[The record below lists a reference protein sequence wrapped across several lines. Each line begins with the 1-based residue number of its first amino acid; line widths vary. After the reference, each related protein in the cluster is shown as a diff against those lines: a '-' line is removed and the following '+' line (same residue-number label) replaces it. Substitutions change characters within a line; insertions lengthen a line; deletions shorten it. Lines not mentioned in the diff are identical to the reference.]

1 MPQTKQ
7 YSQQQ
12 QIIQH
17 TSHTNTATATT
28 TNPQHHQHQ
37 HHLHQQPQHVQ
48 QINLAASSIQHHQ
61 TQHHHNQQQQQQQQ
75 QPTPTAHMIQ
85 VSEEFLE
92 QAANNHNTGN
102 MMISTTGEVIN
113 QQQIFKIVSTDG
125 TTGNM
130 IIDATNQNANTTT
143 TTSKVL
149 LSNLTV
155 LSKQQTTAQGQII
168 ASSHQQSPAAGQT
181 INFVNAKNLY
191 TTSATGGSIAT
202 GGKQQ
207 KFTVATA
214 NVGNYKGSTLKQTS
228 SVAGTQYLQQTNA
241 MGQQKINMTAGNRN
255 MQMLTTTRV
264 QSGNANSNT
273 NSSNVALLTNNTA
286 TAQTMVLQQ
295 HPQKFITNNTVG
307 TKTTT
312 TALGSGGGNII
323 KKSTTTGTLRMNNSN
338 NTTATTKLMNNL
350 QTTQG
355 VKTFITQTPSLQQ
368 QQTQNINQL
377 TLQHHTTKGSGGK
390 SKFVKQYNNA
400 ILNSAGAV
408 TIATLPHQ
416 QSNSQNNLQIQQQQQ
431 LQHQQLQPQ
440 TTYINHHKNSGGGGS
455 TKINKINSKYAQSV
469 NVAAQLPPGTQLH
482 QKSINQQ
489 TQQQQQQQ
497 FQTASSNSNIKFVN
511 AQGTI
516 IQQQQQPQKF
526 NNKHHHQQQ
535 QQQQQQQ
542 YQNLQNYDI
551 VDGNHLYSPT
561 TASAAVGAT
570 SSTSTSTGTTSLT
583 PATAASTSSLLTDDI
598 MMVNGTQMTDE
609 LSARILQS
617 MSQKSFSNQRYQQQ
631 QQQHV
636 FQTKSSTTTP
646 SAASSPS
653 LSSNSNTNNNNMLP
667 PPTSSA
673 PQNTIMQTNNS
684 NNNNSNILLSP
695 REYTLYPTT
704 AAAANIAVVP
714 ASHHQQQ
721 QQSSPNHYSNATN
734 PTALAAT
741 ASSNITAGSF
751 SSNNY
756 ITVSN
761 NSNSMTTITPH
772 TTGGTSAVANSTL
785 TNNSTSGSLSGS
797 AVRQAQSAP
806 NSRSQSME
814 RKLHE
819 SSMSRK
825 STEYYKVNNHNSLR
839 GSSSSH
845 HSNLVTTPA
854 AVAQSSGSLAM
865 ASASATNLMGGVG
878 GVVSTA
884 MPPSPMPR
892 PPSIPPAA
900 LIMEPQAQVIHLQ
913 ATKTLPGANNSSND
927 DDDDIIGEEIRPA
940 PVETE
945 DIRLRIL
952 HAVLLDHTYVNPMPL
967 ELPTS
972 FAIQLA
978 PASNSNASSSTS
990 ATSSS
995 GVTGHSQQWSLGGIG
1010 AVAATAAAGGVAQQN
1025 YALYSTQLTRLQQ
1038 DEDSYSAISTSSR
1051 LAVGDIDPGEETETA
1066 PEAELEDDSI
1076 TRCICDL
1083 THDDGYMICCDKCC
1097 AWQHVDCMGIDRQN
1111 IPDEY
1116 LCELCQPRDVDKVR
1130 ARSLQLLKRKEQQQQ
1145 LMLTAQAQAVTSAGT
1160 MGAAGSASGGSGA
1173 GGVANLLPNDVLG
1186 PQQRLAGSTAAG
1198 FNLTGNTATDNAAL
1212 QLFTA
1217 GGTNLKKGAKMLKKV
1232 KDGVT
1237 GKRSKKAEKLAAAAA
1252 AGLTP
1257 TGKPAR
1263 KETKKNTKRK
1273 KAGAHDGSGSTVGMT
1288 AAEKHAANLRQWI
1301 ENYELAVTNHY
1312 SPELRARLHAIT
1324 KQPSLLQS
1332 ILNTENPILKEFSNG
1347 SLENRATT
1355 VPHAGGKILIS
1366 NLDISPNSP
1375 ICELRGKYMLTTQ
1388 YKTQNTSMNMNSP
1401 PPNNYHLASYKAHKT
1416 PGPFIFFYQLPGTEV
1431 TSTQHLVPQT
1441 TTTTTLNADGTYTTT
1456 TTTLP
1461 AQQSPPPTFLKG
1473 PEICVDTRTYGN
1485 EARFVRRSCRPNA
1498 EIQHL
1503 FEKGTIHL
1511 FIVALTDIR
1520 ASTEITIRHEP
1531 HDLLAVDNKK
1541 SSTMIIQPTST
1552 PCACGLTKDCIF
1564 GPPLPQLPPAAKS
1577 NAGRKSLAHGGA
1589 GTANTGNLTAKQ
1601 RKANQQNLNR
1611 NRSISSS
1618 ASGDSNMGT
1627 TATTTTN
1634 TVAMGLN
1641 SPNNVGKTAATNK
1654 MVNCNTLMPLTAS
1667 CNSNLSNASSTSST
1681 LTSIMHDSGV
1691 CTSSSSPSVSIP
1703 SPTQHMH
1710 SPIQQQQQQQVQQ
1723 QQQQLLHNPQMR
1735 STTTSVQLLPQQQQQ
1750 QLMQSLPTPLMVTTP
1765 PDMQQP
1771 HHPHLHQQQQQ
1782 HQQTPLVLQQPA
1794 MIIQQQPLS
1803 VIAQATTSHN
1813 TGHDALTATEQT
1825 PQAQAALCLPA
1836 QPATVQPAPQPQAQ
1850 TQPHHMQQQL
1860 LLQEHNQ
1867 VQMQAPAS
1875 QHTTTMVA
1883 AASTGLLETVSPEAT
1898 IAAVAL
1904 QSLNASHSPNVAV
1917 AAPSPVLCANV
1928 EPTQL
1933 QHQQFVIVPAADTIA
1948 EPQQT
1953 LQQNQSCENLM
1964 PNTSAASPSLTS
1976 SPQQQQQQ
1984 QPQHHQTK
1992 SPQKNNHSQH
2002 NSTHPGR
2009 KTPGK
2014 QGRTT
2019 SVSED
2024 NEHHNEDNSVT
2035 STPTSASTPKE
2046 KPKLSR
2052 EDRKMEAI
2060 LRAIEKMERNQQR
2073 KQEQKQ
2079 TKRQNA
2085 GSSHNTTPTS
2095 PNKSFDSVENS
2106 GGTKRT
2112 NNHTGTGGRSKKK
2125 RKAGKG
2131 GQGGAHNNQ
2140 RKRRQSRKDSQES
2153 VDESSAHDHE
2163 AVTSESDGC
2172 TAMHSPP
2179 IQTMASQRQQPQCS
2193 SLPTTSSAAAS
2204 SAVASTRPPPSNEA
2218 IANNVDQAA
2227 GLLMAFANP
2236 TISPSLNSSS
2246 ASIPTAVEQNVPQ
2259 SPIRSTQYAEA
2270 AASSPPT
2277 PPSHVSSACLLIEAA
2292 VGPLETNLDGQHA
2305 EMHNSEFKYPL
2316 QAKTKK
2322 HLMNNWLHQAE
2333 ENMPADNNGTLTEPT
2348 PQLPQAPMTSV
2359 TCSGLPSVSASG
2371 LDSLLQAAMSDLKQS
2386 QDETEQP
2393 QNLSIA
2399 AQKVEEFIQQT
2410 EASAGSVSTPT
2421 TVKHS
2426 YEYDQQRQYANMPI
2440 PAVDLTLKTPL
2451 TIGPMPNPPPTSEV
2465 STTNRNFH
2473 LPLQVST
2480 CSNNSSV
2487 KKRWLRQAIS
2497 EETHEEFQN
2506 SFSMT
2511 PSPTIAVVNNNFVQ
2525 NQTQQQPQQPATAST
2540 SASSVTN
2547 GFTTPLKK
2555 RRLLL
2560 TGKDETEENLSQS
2573 CGDLSAN
2580 ATPSPPPAP
2589 VPAQQLQLPNQM
2601 QFSPLKEAQPVLEEY
2616 EHKDGTQ
2623 DLPSQDMQEDVDV
2636 DVEKCEMNEAQIQQP
2651 PHEHPL
2657 HHEPQYPKIEM
2668 DQEQDVDVTTSP
2680 PQEDGPLLEEQ
2691 IKMETVIKH
2700 EDDLMLQTEVKE
2712 ESTVA
2717 TVQQT
2722 DQQTGPAEFNDQ
2734 EDDVDILRSPSPGR
2748 EMIKAEDNLVK
2759 IEPEDTSGTEDVKID
2774 VEREESMAAD
2784 DDVVTQHN
2792 ERKEIVTTQVFKEE
2806 ERVNTPTPLITESI
2820 EIKQEVKME
2829 IAKEEPIAQEEEL
2842 PNTNREM
2849 EIAETKAD
2857 IQTHLEIKTEEESQ
2871 AQVEE
2876 PKPKRLKLE
2885 RTEVEEQKPVT
2896 VKKEQT
2902 KPETLVSEEVNVKQ
2916 EMKTKTE
2923 IHSKVG
2929 QKQELVVPHSTTNN
2943 KEIEKVENVLKLET
2957 TKMEKQVLVG
2967 GDDTAE
2973 VTSSSSSTLLA
2984 VRTVAADTTFAD
2996 VDASTPPPPPT
3007 TTVVGGTAAPI
3018 QRHKSLS
3025 DDDIQARLHNFHKEN
3040 ILILQSRN
3048 KKTKSSSSS
3057 AATNSNSNSTSNN
3070 CLTTNSEHH
3079 KNRTT
3084 SSSSSS
3090 SNNQQHHNHHHHHHH
3105 HQEGK
3110 EKSDKSSSKHHK
3122 SSSTTSSGSSKKQ
3135 KLHKR
3140 ERTTSSSSSNS
3151 HKNSS
3156 SSCSTPQI
3164 SSSSSSLLSKNAV
3177 INSTINSTGSS
3188 KKLKSLKKSS
3198 SGSSTSSST
3207 SSSSYASSN
3216 TALQNCYPTPSS
3228 TTPSADKEKQ
3238 QRQRT
3243 TSSSSSSNNNNI
3255 GSSSN
3260 VHATPTTTPYPSSK
3274 KRQLNFELELTK
3286 DMHLLNSNVSASSK
3300 HKREASKLAADEQG
3314 HVVAKKSRK
3323 DTVSTQKDE
3332 LKNGTNKQLVKNEK
3346 QIDKKFSTTTAASNA
3361 LKTTAATVTT
3371 SGQVLNATAIPPVT
3385 ATTPT
3390 PLEEPPKHIPT
3401 IVSQPPQTPIPVL
3414 REHPTLPHF
3423 NNVVIATNSTLT
3435 SHQQPPLPP
3444 VQHQPPPPVL
3454 PQNIP
3459 NHVNSPSYI
3468 PTVQSNQHNQQ
3479 LQHPPL
3485 PPTPPSAGGISSPLS
3500 TTPSVNATNH
3510 LPFYNTIYGK
3520 LLDNPTPPPSLPTPM
3535 TPTISLA
3542 ATGTTP
3548 PPITAN
3554 TSAPTAGGVL
3564 SEYLDTKLKSYS
3576 TLGGYVSH
3584 TALFGLN
3591 NAANIKDSSPS
3602 AAVVS
3607 STTIASASVAAL
3619 TNAVPLKETS
3629 TEMPA
3634 PLPPPPVSGGTIT
3647 LTPSCSTS
3655 GNIAATSTP
3664 LKIHTKTASHD
3675 PRLNPQLTAPEPP
3688 PQPKRKLSINE
3699 YRKRMQQSSSNDSNS
3714 GGSSLTTTPTT
3725 PPTPLET
3732 TLLSSSST
3740 LLAPTA
3746 VPPVTNK
3753 CTLNSP
3759 DRLTQSVDSQIQ
3771 KEIMSSNTAVTSSSS
3786 LDSLNSSNS
3795 STSSNSLND
3804 TLLKS
3809 SSFVEEDS
3817 TKGQFNAAPTLLE
3830 KQQESLCARL
3840 KSLKEKQSLGTAFSV
3855 GSGNRSRFSSFSESV
3870 ASSDFGLRKDDDDM
3884 DIIRNRN
3891 LSISSSIGG
3900 GDLLD
3905 NCLEEISSTSTSMS
3919 SSREPSPE
3927 RCYTTTTTHH
3937 KILTASATT
3946 TMTNAN
3952 VTSHSNNGQ
3961 NARHHQQQQQQQ
3973 HQHHQTHTTHHYQQQ
3988 QQHINCD
3995 KNEMTGLERKRSVD
4009 IA

>member
-1 MPQTKQ
+1 D
-7 YSQQQ
+7 Y
-12 QIIQH
+12 H
-17 TSHTNTATATT
+17 TGCAFVVPTTATIYT
-28 TNPQHHQHQ
+28 TN
-37 HHLHQQPQHVQ
+37 
-48 QINLAASSIQHHQ
+48 NTSSSSPSATSLIDFII
-61 TQHHHNQQQQQQQQ
+61 
-75 QPTPTAHMIQ
+75 PLP
-85 VSEEFLE
+85 SC
-92 QAANNHNTGN
+92 
-102 MMISTTGEVIN
+102 TTI
-113 QQQIFKIVSTDG
+113 
-125 TTGNM
+125 
-130 IIDATNQNANTTT
+130 TTT
-143 TTSKVL
+143 TT
-149 LSNLTV
+149 NNI
-155 LSKQQTTAQGQII
+155 TTC
-168 ASSHQQSPAAGQT
+168 
-181 INFVNAKNLY
+181 
-191 TTSATGGSIAT
+191 
-202 GGKQQ
+202 
-207 KFTVATA
+207 
-214 NVGNYKGSTLKQTS
+214 
-228 SVAGTQYLQQTNA
+228 
-241 MGQQKINMTAGNRN
+241 
-255 MQMLTTTRV
+255 TTTT
-264 QSGNANSNT
+264 NCATMTTIIT
-273 NSSNVALLTNNTA
+273 NSSYN
-286 TAQTMVLQQ
+286 
-295 HPQKFITNNTVG
+295 
-307 TKTTT
+307 
-312 TALGSGGGNII
+312 
-323 KKSTTTGTLRMNNSN
+323 
-338 NTTATTKLMNNL
+338 
-350 QTTQG
+350 
-355 VKTFITQTPSLQQ
+355 
-368 QQTQNINQL
+368 QN
-377 TLQHHTTKGSGGK
+377 H
-390 SKFVKQYNNA
+390 
-400 ILNSAGAV
+400 
-408 TIATLPHQ
+408 
-416 QSNSQNNLQIQQQQQ
+416 
-431 LQHQQLQPQ
+431 
-440 TTYINHHKNSGGGGS
+440 NHH
-455 TKINKINSKYAQSV
+455 
-469 NVAAQLPPGTQLH
+469 
-482 QKSINQQ
+482 
-489 TQQQQQQQ
+489 
-497 FQTASSNSNIKFVN
+497 
-511 AQGTI
+511 
-516 IQQQQQPQKF
+516 
-526 NNKHHHQQQ
+526 
-535 QQQQQQQ
+535 
-542 YQNLQNYDI
+542 QNL
-551 VDGNHLYSPT
+551 
-561 TASAAVGAT
+561 
-570 SSTSTSTGTTSLT
+570 
-583 PATAASTSSLLTDDI
+583 
-598 MMVNGTQMTDE
+598 
-609 LSARILQS
+609 
-617 MSQKSFSNQRYQQQ
+617 NQI
-631 QQQHV
+631 
-636 FQTKSSTTTP
+636 
-646 SAASSPS
+646 
-653 LSSNSNTNNNNMLP
+653 NNNI
-667 PPTSSA
+667 S
-673 PQNTIMQTNNS
+673 
-684 NNNNSNILLSP
+684 
-695 REYTLYPTT
+695 
-704 AAAANIAVVP
+704 
-714 ASHHQQQ
+714 
-721 QQSSPNHYSNATN
+721 
-734 PTALAAT
+734 
-741 ASSNITAGSF
+741 
-751 SSNNY
+751 
-756 ITVSN
+756 
-761 NSNSMTTITPH
+761 
-772 TTGGTSAVANSTL
+772 
-785 TNNSTSGSLSGS
+785 
-797 AVRQAQSAP
+797 
-806 NSRSQSME
+806 
-814 RKLHE
+814 
-819 SSMSRK
+819 
-825 STEYYKVNNHNSLR
+825 NHNSLR
-839 GSSSSH
+839 GSSSH

-865 ASASATNLMGGVG
+865 ASASATNLMGGG
-878 GVVSTA
+878 VSTT

-913 ATKTLPGANNSSND
+913 ATKTLPGANNSSN

-978 PASNSNASSSTS
+978 PASNSNALSSTS

-995 GVTGHSQQWSLGGIG
+995 GATGYSQQWSLGGIG
-1010 AVAATAAAGGVAQQN
+1010 AVAATAAAGAVAQQN
-1025 YALYSTQLTRLQQ
+1025 YALYSTQSLTRLHQ

-1145 LMLTAQAQAVTSAGT
+1145 LMLTAQAQAVASAGT
-1160 MGAAGSASGGSGA
+1160 MGAAGSASGGSGV

-1186 PQQRLAGSTAAG
+1186 SQQRLAGNTATG
-1198 FNLTGNTATDNAAL
+1198 FNPTGNTATDNAAL

-1217 GGTNLKKGAKMLKKV
+1217 GSTNLKKGAKMLKKV
-1232 KDGVT
+1232 KDGVA

-1366 NLDISPNSP
+1366 NLDITPNSP

-1461 AQQSPPPTFLKG
+1461 AQQSPPSTFLKG

-1589 GTANTGNLTAKQ
+1589 GSANTGNLTAKQ

-1641 SPNNVGKTAATNK
+1641 SPNNVNKTAATSK
-1654 MVNCNTLMPLTAS
+1654 MINCNTLMPLTAS

-1710 SPIQQQQQQQVQQ
+1710 SPIQQQQQLQVQQ
-1723 QQQQLLHNPQMR
+1723 HPQQLLHNTQMK
-1735 STTTSVQLLPQQQQQ
+1735 STTTVQLLPQQQQQ

-1765 PDMQQP
+1765 PDMQQQ
-1771 HHPHLHQQQQQ
+1771 HHTHLHQQQQQ

-1803 VIAQATTSHN
+1803 VIAQTTTSLN
-1813 TGHDALTATEQT
+1813 TSPDALTATEPT
-1825 PQAQAALCLPA
+1825 PQVALCQPA
-1836 QPATVQPAPQPQAQ
+1836 QPATAQPVPQPQ
-1850 TQPHHMQQQL
+1850 TQPHHIQQPL
-1860 LLQEHNQ
+1860 LLQEQHQ
-1867 VQMQAPAS
+1867 VQMQVPTS
-1875 QHTTTMVA
+1875 QQTTTMVA
-1883 AASTGLLETVSPEAT
+1883 AASAGLLETVSPEAT

-1917 AAPSPVLCANV
+1917 AAPSPVLCTNV

-1933 QHQQFVIVPAADTIA
+1933 QHQQYVIVPAADTIA
-1948 EPQQT
+1948 EPQQN
-1953 LQQNQSCENLM
+1953 LQQNQSSENLM
-1964 PNTSAASPSLTS
+1964 PNTSAGSTTLTS
-1976 SPQQQQQQ
+1976 SPQQQ

-2002 NSTHPGR
+2002 NNTHPGR

-2019 SVSED
+2019 SVSEN

-2085 GSSHNTTPTS
+2085 SSSHNTTPTS

-2112 NNHTGTGGRSKKK
+2112 NSHTGTGGRSKKK

-2179 IQTMASQRQQPQCS
+2179 IQTMASQRQQPQFS

-2204 SAVASTRPPPSNEA
+2204 SIVTSTRPPPPNEA

-2236 TISPSLNSSS
+2236 TISSSLNSSS
-2246 ASIPTAVEQNVPQ
+2246 ADIPTTVEQNVPQ
-2259 SPIRSTQYAEA
+2259 SPIRSTQYGISSTEA
-2270 AASSPPT
+2270 TASSPPT

-2292 VGPLETNLDGQHA
+2292 VGPLETNLDGNHA

-2333 ENMPADNNGTLTEPT
+2333 ENIPDNNDTLTEPT
-2348 PQLPQAPMTSV
+2348 PQLTQSPITSV
-2359 TCSGLPSVSASG
+2359 SCSGLPSVSASG

-2410 EASAGSVSTPT
+2410 EASAGSAPTPPP
-2421 TVKHS
+2421 VKHS

-2451 TIGPMPNPPPTSEV
+2451 TIGPMPNPPTCEV

-2506 SFSMT
+2506 AFSMT
-2511 PSPTIAVVNNNFVQ
+2511 PSPTISVVNNNFVQ
-2525 NQTQQQPQQPATAST
+2525 NQPQQQQPQQPTTAST
-2540 SASSVTN
+2540 SASTVTN

-2589 VPAQQLQLPNQM
+2589 VPVPAQQQQLPNQM
-2601 QFSPLKEAQPVLEEY
+2601 QYSPLKEAQHVLKEF
-2616 EHKDGTQ
+2616 EHKDVTQ
-2623 DLPSQDMQEDVDV
+2623 DLPSHDTHEDVDV
-2636 DVEKCEMNEAQIQQP
+2636 DVEKCEINEAQIQQT

-2657 HHEPQYPKIEM
+2657 HNETQYPKTEM

-2680 PQEDGPLLEEQ
+2680 PQEDGPILEEQ

-2700 EDDLMLQTEVKE
+2700 EDDLMLQTQVKE
-2712 ESTVA
+2712 ESTIA

-2722 DQQTGPAEFNDQ
+2722 SPVGFNDQ

-2759 IEPEDTSGTEDVKID
+2759 IEPEDTSGTDDVKID

-2792 ERKEIVTTQVFKEE
+2792 ERKEILTTQVFKEE
-2806 ERVNTPTPLITESI
+2806 ERVNTPTPLTTESV
-2820 EIKQEVKME
+2820 EVKQEVKIE
-2829 IAKEEPIAQEEEL
+2829 ITKEEESVALEEDL
-2842 PNTNREM
+2842 PNTNQDI

-2857 IQTHLEIKTEEESQ
+2857 IPAHLEMKTEQESQ

-2885 RTEVEEQKPVT
+2885 RTEAEEQKPVI
-2896 VKKEQT
+2896 VKKEPT
-2902 KPETLVSEEVNVKQ
+2902 KPETLASEEVNVKQ
-2916 EMKTKTE
+2916 EMMAKTE
-2923 IHSKVG
+2923 KHIKVG
-2929 QKQELVVPHSTTNN
+2929 QKQELVVPHSTTSN
-2943 KEIEKVENVLKLET
+2943 KEIEKVEKVLKLET
-2957 TKMEKQVLVG
+2957 TKMERQVLVG
-2967 GDDTAE
+2967 GEDTAE

-2984 VRTVAADTTFAD
+2984 VRSVAADTTFAD
-2996 VDASTPPPPPT
+2996 VDASTPPPPT

-3057 AATNSNSNSTSNN
+3057 AAPNSNSNSTSNN
-3070 CLTTNSEHH
+3070 CLTTSNEHH

-3090 SNNQQHHNHHHHHHH
+3090 SNNQQHHNHHHHHH

-3156 SSCSTPQI
+3156 SSSTPQI
-3164 SSSSSSLLSKNAV
+3164 SSSSSSSLLSKNAV
-3177 INSTINSTGSS
+3177 INSTLNSTGSS

-3216 TALQNCYPTPSS
+3216 TALQNCYPTSSS
-3228 TTPSADKEKQ
+3228 TTATTGADKEKH

-3243 TSSSSSSNNNNI
+3243 TSSSSSTNNSNV

-3260 VHATPTTTPYPSSK
+3260 AHAAPTTTPYPSSK

-3286 DMHLLNSNVSASSK
+3286 DMHLLNSNISASSK
-3300 HKREASKLAADEQG
+3300 HKREASKLSADEQG

-3323 DTVSTQKDE
+3323 DTASAQKDE

-3346 QIDKKFSTTTAASNA
+3346 QTDKKFLATTAASNA
-3361 LKTTAATVTT
+3361 QKTTAATVTT
-3371 SGQVLNATAIPPVT
+3371 SGQVVNTTAIAPAI
-3385 ATTPT
+3385 ATTPS
-3390 PLEEPPKHIPT
+3390 PLEETPKHIPT
-3401 IVSQPPQTPIPVL
+3401 IVSQPPQPLIPVL

-3444 VQHQPPPPVL
+3444 AQPQPPVL

-3479 LQHPPL
+3479 QQHPPL

-3520 LLDNPTPPPSLPTPM
+3520 LLDNSTPPSSLPTPV
-3535 TPTISLA
+3535 TPTNSLVA
-3542 ATGTTP
+3542 PGTTP
-3548 PPITAN
+3548 PPITTN

-3591 NAANIKDSSPS
+3591 NAANIKDSLPS

-3607 STTIASASVAAL
+3607 STTITNASVAASA
-3619 TNAVPLKETS
+3619 NAVSLKETS

-3634 PLPPPPVSGGTIT
+3634 PLPPPPVSGGSIT
-3647 LTPSCSTS
+3647 LTPSCSSS
-3655 GNIAATSTP
+3655 GNSAATSTP

-3740 LLAPTA
+3740 LIAPTA
-3746 VPPVTNK
+3746 VSLTNK

-3870 ASSDFGLRKDDDDM
+3870 ASGDFGLRK
-3884 DIIRNRN
+3884 
-3891 LSISSSIGG
+3891 GKY
-3900 GDLLD
+3900 
-3905 NCLEEISSTSTSMS
+3905 
-3919 SSREPSPE
+3919 
-3927 RCYTTTTTHH
+3927 CY
-3937 KILTASATT
+3937 L
-3946 TMTNAN
+3946 
-3952 VTSHSNNGQ
+3952 Q
-3961 NARHHQQQQQQQ
+3961 
-3973 HQHHQTHTTHHYQQQ
+3973 
-3988 QQHINCD
+3988 
-3995 KNEMTGLERKRSVD
+3995 
-4009 IA
+4009 